1 MSHPFVDVQGLAG
14 AWTLGT
20 VQAGFELTHRV
31 SLPGGF
37 GDEAI
42 DANRHLVGD
51 GWAQETGDP
60 VEAWTPQENVAYIC
74 GTPPCSGFS
83 LLNSAK
89 GSNARGPESSINECM
104 KELVKYAG
112 QCIGSDGRRGPQ
124 VVSFESVQGAYTQGR
139 GLMQYLREQLEAAT
153 CERYGL
159 YHVLMSGSSVGNAQM
174 RHRFYVVFSRI
185 PFGVD
190 RPAERKVVTYGDA
203 IADLIGGDL
212 QWEPQPYR
220 TRAEGPVTSIDGTN
234 YEVLISEYANNLR
247 SDSGTFDAHVT
258 IDHGRSA
265 SIISEVWDVWE
276 PGQSMPEALLA
287 AGLRPPSLEKSFVE
301 NFEGSGKPGYKGWS
315 WPVKVR
321 PDRPGYVLTGG
332 GIHGFVHWAEPRLL
346 TARECS
352 RLMGYPDTWTWP
364 TGSVNQA
371 SAWIGKCC
379 PVTSGRWIS
388 SFVRRALD
396 GDPASSLEQI
406 GPREYYYNCTLD
418 YKKWPGGTVPKRV
431 RSR

>member
-20 VQAGFELTHRV
+20 VQAGFELKHRV

-37 GDEAI
+37 GDPAI

-60 VEAWTPQENVAYIC
+60 VEAWTPQEGVAYIC

-89 GSNARGPESSINECM
+89 GSNARGPESSINNCM
-104 KELVKYAG
+104 KELVTYAG
-112 QCIGSDGRRGPQ
+112 KCTGSDGRPGPQ

-139 GLMQYLREQLEAAT
+139 GLMQYLRELLEQT
-153 CERYGL
+153 SGSHYDL
-159 YHVLMSGSSVGNAQM
+159 SHVLMSGASVGNAQM
-174 RHRFYVVFSRI
+174 RHRFYVVFHRI

-190 RPAERKVVTYGDA
+190 QPEERKVVTYADA
-203 IADLIGGDL
+203 IDDLIGGKL
-212 QWEPQPYR
+212 QWEPQHYP
-220 TRAEGPVTSIDGTN
+220 SIAVSD
-234 YEVLISEYANNLR
+234 YALPLR
-247 SDSGTFDAHVT
+247 NGGLDGTFDAHVT

-265 SIISEVWDVWE
+265 SVIKEVWDVWK
-276 PGQSMPEALLA
+276 PGQSLPEALLE
-287 AGLRPPSLEKSFVE
+287 AGLRPPTLEKSFVE
-301 NFEGSGKPGYKGWS
+301 NFEGTGKPGYKGWS

-346 TARECS
+346 SARECS
-352 RLMGYPDTWTWP
+352 RLMGYPDAWTWP
-364 TGSVNQA
+364 TNSVNQA

-396 GDPASSLEQI
+396 GDPASPLEQI
-406 GPREYYYNCTLD
+406 GSREFYYNCTLA